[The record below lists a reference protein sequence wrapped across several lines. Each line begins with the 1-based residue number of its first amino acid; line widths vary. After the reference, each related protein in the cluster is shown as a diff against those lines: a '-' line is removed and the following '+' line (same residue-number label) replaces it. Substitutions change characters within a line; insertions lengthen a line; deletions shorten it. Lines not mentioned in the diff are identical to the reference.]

1 MFTKLPVLGF
11 TLVAALSAPALA
23 FAHEECGDDKH
34 APARYES
41 QRQSGSRN
49 RSAPR
54 DQWRGPAPRDIVLTS
69 SDVNRD
75 GWVTLDEALDRG
87 RRDFGRSDRDNNRV
101 LSRREMDRSEI
112 ERHDQNR
119 DGRMSFREHQS
130 AVRAH
135 FARLD
140 RNRDGHLAR
149 YELDE
154 RYGSPAVRS
163 AGWWR

>member
-1 MFTKLPVLGF
+1 MITKLPVLGF
-11 TLVAALSAPALA
+11 TLVTALSAPALA
-23 FAHEECGDDKH
+23 DDECGGDNR
-34 APARYES
+34 APARHES
-41 QRQSGSRN
+41 PRQSGSRDH
-49 RSAPR
+49 SGSR

-69 SDVNRD
+69 SDINRD
-75 GWVTLDEALDRG
+75 GWVTLDEALDHG
-87 RRDFGRSDRDNNRV
+87 RRDFWRSDRDNNRV

-112 ERHDQNR
+112 ERHDRNR

-140 RNRDGHLAR
+140 RNRDGYLAR
-149 YELDE
+149 YEVDE
-154 RYGSPAVRS
+154 RYGTPAVRS